1 MAELTTV
8 QVFGDV
14 SEAEIARSL
23 LEHHG
28 IFAFL
33 PDKGVASTA
42 WFLTNA
48 VGGVRLQVPG
58 SDLDDARQLLGIRDD
73 FLAEGSV
80 ENCPQCG
87 SGDVFRRS
95 SLIAGL
101 AGLVM
106 VSIPILLRRSGRYC
120 RQCRHKWRAE
130 PK

>member
-14 SEAEIARSL
+14 TEAEIARSL

-58 SDLDDARQLLGIRDD
+58 SDLDDARQLLGICDD

-95 SLIAGL
+95 SFIAGIAVLLL
-101 AGLVM
+101 AGMPL
-106 VSIPILLRRSGRYC
+106 LLRGDARYC
-120 RQCRHKWRAE
+120 RQCRHKWRSE
-130 PK
+130 VS

>member
-1 MAELTTV
+1 MAQLVTV

-33 PDKGVASTA
+33 PDKAVASTA

-58 SDLDDARQLLGIRDD
+58 SDLDDARQLLGVRDE
-73 FLAEGSV
+73 FLAEGGV
-80 ENCPQCG
+80 ESCPECG

-95 SLIAGL
+95 SFIAGI
-101 AGLVM
+101 AALVT
-106 VSIPILLRRSGRYC
+106 VGIPFLWRGSERYC
-120 RQCRHKWRAE
+120 RQCRHKWRTE
-130 PK
+130 VN